1 MIGPPLH
8 RGAAYKGSRPPS
20 AGYNNER
27 ENIDSAAGFL
37 ADEGKPAGLRLNMNG
52 ILNIDKPAGMTSHDV
67 VGRIRRLA
75 HLKRVGHAG
84 TLDPDATGVLL
95 VCLGQ
100 ATRLSDYL
108 ADEGKAYRAV
118 LALGQTTTTEDA
130 SGKVLTEA
138 DASHMTADDLAALL
152 PRFTGDIAQIP
163 PMVSAV
169 HHEGKRLYELARAG
183 ITVERTARTIHI
195 DSITLLDFTPGV
207 LATAALEIICG
218 KGTYIRTLCADLGAA
233 LGVGGHMASLRR
245 TRVGAFTADA
255 AAPLAELTEENLPDL
270 IVTPA
275 AALETWPVHHAATDD
290 AGNDIKAG
298 RALPSSLPPGTV
310 ACVLD
315 ATGALIA
322 LGRADGEHLRPFKVF
337 V

>member
-1 MIGPPLH
+1 
-8 RGAAYKGSRPPS
+8 
-20 AGYNNER
+20 
-27 ENIDSAAGFL
+27 
-37 ADEGKPAGLRLNMNG
+37 MNG

-67 VGRIRRLA
+67 VGRVRRIA

-118 LALGQTTTTEDA
+118 LSLGRTTTTEDA
-130 SGKVLTEA
+130 SGEVLTEA
-138 DASHMTADDLAALL
+138 DAGAVTEADLAALL
-152 PRFTGDIAQIP
+152 PKFTGDIQQIP

-195 DSITLLDFTPGV
+195 DTVTLLDFIPGV
-207 LATAALEIICG
+207 AASATLDIVCG

-233 LGVGGHMASLRR
+233 LGVGGHMQSLRR
-245 TRVGAFTADA
+245 TQVGAFTADA
-255 AAPLAELTEENLPDL
+255 AAPLDALTEENLPGL
-270 IVTPA
+270 LVSPA
-275 AALETWPVHHAATDD
+275 SALEKWPAQTAGTDAAWS
-290 AGNDIKAG
+290 DIKAG
-298 RALPSSLPPGTV
+298 RALPSSLPPETI
-310 ACVLD
+310 ARILD
-315 ATGALIA
+315 ASGNLIA

>member
-1 MIGPPLH
+1 MP
-8 RGAAYKGSRPPS
+8 AK
-20 AGYNNER
+20 AGTCT
-27 ENIDSAAGFL
+27 SKAWGFSPV
-37 ADEGKPAGLRLNMNG
+37 KKICFMNG

-67 VGRIRRLA
+67 VSRVRRVA

-108 ADEGKAYRAV
+108 AGEGKSYRAV

-130 SGKVLTEA
+130 SGEVLTEA
-138 DASHMTADDLAALL
+138 DASAITEADLAALL
-152 PRFTGDIAQIP
+152 PRFVGDIQQIP

-183 ITVERTARTIHI
+183 VTVERAARTIRI
-195 DSITLLDFTPGV
+195 DAIELLDFTPGA
-207 LATAALEIICG
+207 LARATLDIVCG
-218 KGTYIRTLCADLGAA
+218 KGTYIRTLCADLGAG
-233 LGVGGHMASLRR
+233 LGVGGHMAELRR

-255 AAPLAELTEENLPDL
+255 ATPLSELTEENLPGL
-270 IVTPA
+270 LVSSA
-275 AALETWPVHHAATDD
+275 AALKDWPAHSALTDAAW
-290 AGNDIKAG
+290 NDIKSG
-298 RALPSSLPPGTV
+298 RALPSFLPPGTI
-310 ACVLD
+310 ARVLD
-315 ATGALIA
+315 AQGDLIA

-337 V
+337 L

>member
-1 MIGPPLH
+1 
-8 RGAAYKGSRPPS
+8 
-20 AGYNNER
+20 
-27 ENIDSAAGFL
+27 
-37 ADEGKPAGLRLNMNG
+37 MNG

-67 VGRIRRLA
+67 VGRVRRIA

-108 ADEGKAYRAV
+108 AAEGKAYRAV
-118 LALGQTTTTEDA
+118 LALGKTTATEDA
-130 SGKVLTEA
+130 SGEVLTET
-138 DASHMTADDLAALL
+138 DASGITESELAALL
-152 PRFTGDIAQIP
+152 PRFTGAIQQIP

-183 ITVERTARTIHI
+183 ITVERTARTIRI
-195 DSITLLDFTPGV
+195 DALTLLNFTPGL
-207 LATAALEIICG
+207 LATATLDIACG

-233 LGVGGHMASLRR
+233 LGVGGHMQSLRR
-245 TRVGAFTADA
+245 TQVGAFAADA
-255 AAPLAELTEENLPDL
+255 ATPLDALTEENLPGL
-270 IVTPA
+270 LVPSASALKGWPA
-275 AALETWPVHHAATDD
+275 QTAATE
-290 AGNDIKAG
+290 AECGDIKAG
-298 RALPSSLPPGTV
+298 RALPSDLPPGTE
-310 ACVLD
+310 ARIL
-315 ATGALIA
+315 GAAGELIA

>member
-1 MIGPPLH
+1 
-8 RGAAYKGSRPPS
+8 
-20 AGYNNER
+20 
-27 ENIDSAAGFL
+27 
-37 ADEGKPAGLRLNMNG
+37 MNG

-67 VGRIRRLA
+67 VGRVRRIA

-118 LALGQTTTTEDA
+118 LALGRTTTTEDA
-130 SGKVLTEA
+130 SGDVLTEG
-138 DASHMTADDLAALL
+138 DASYLTEDNLAALL
-152 PRFTGDIAQIP
+152 PRFTGDIQQIP

-169 HHEGKRLYELARAG
+169 HHEGKRLHELARAG
-183 ITVERTARTIHI
+183 VTVERAARTIRVDAI
-195 DSITLLDFTPGV
+195 ELLDFTPGA
-207 LATAALEIICG
+207 LAQATLDIVCG
-218 KGTYIRTLCADLGAA
+218 KGTYIRTLCADLGAV

-245 TRVGAFTADA
+245 TRVGAFTADSA
-255 AAPLAELTEENLPDL
+255 TPLDALTEENLPGL
-270 IVTPA
+270 LVSSA
-275 AALETWPVHHAATDD
+275 AALKDWPAHSAVTDAAW
-290 AGNDIKAG
+290 NDVKSG
-298 RALPSSLPPGTV
+298 RALLSVLPPGTV
-310 ACVLD
+310 ARIL
-315 ATGALIA
+315 GSRGELIA

>member
-1 MIGPPLH
+1 
-8 RGAAYKGSRPPS
+8 
-20 AGYNNER
+20 
-27 ENIDSAAGFL
+27 
-37 ADEGKPAGLRLNMNG
+37 MNG

-67 VGRIRRLA
+67 VGRVRRIA

-118 LALGQTTTTEDA
+118 LALGATTTTEDA
-130 SGKVLTEA
+130 SGEVLTQT
-138 DASHMTADDLAALL
+138 DAGHLTAADLAALL
-152 PRFTGDIAQIP
+152 PSFTGDIAQIP

-169 HHEGKRLYELARAG
+169 HHDGKRLYELARAG
-183 ITVERTARTIHI
+183 ITVERAARTIHVDAI
-195 DSITLLDFTPGV
+195 DLLDFTPGP
-207 LATAALEIICG
+207 LAHARLDIACG

-233 LGVGGHMASLRR
+233 LGVGGHMESLRR
-245 TRVGAFTADA
+245 TRVGTFTAEDA
-255 AAPLAELTEENLPDL
+255 TPLSDLTEENLPGL
-270 IVTPA
+270 LVSPA
-275 AALETWPVHHAATDD
+275 DALDKWPVHRADTDD
-290 AGNDIKAG
+290 ARNDIKLG
-298 RALPSSLPPGTV
+298 RALPSALPPETI
-310 ACVLD
+310 ARILD
-315 ATGALIA
+315 AGGELIA